1 MSAAKEAKILKL
13 NDEEKSKADLPRGN
27 KLTPKLQDSISAID
41 PNVQTNVSAAPPA
54 GHQLLQYHSEEQVA
68 LVLSILKSKPDGISI
83 QDNLNELRE
92 SIKLEESRS
101 NRIVDSGEFWKRQCE
116 SQCILTDKLQTR
128 IASQSIL
135 IDELQ
140 TRIASLEKKL
150 QRCRVPSMTSSSED
164 SEEEEIPSIAQ
175 RSTES
180 HKDQPLKPARKKK
193 RKRYESLDTVPDEDD
208 EMGTDALA
216 LAYNHDHMMVATYL
230 YRINQMRQSLHA
242 ESASASCR
250 KLIELSWKA
259 ISDCVPKYIDVSVTN
274 YHTKDIKCLA
284 HLMSEIV
291 ECYKSCVEV
300 STEHYKTIAGR
311 ELVRK
316 SNIIHSLCSFFDK
329 ALSELDKLCIT
340 KTKLPIRSE
349 DSTSDWVETSADND
363 ESMMVRF
370 VANLLFGILGKIAW
384 QQNNDLHKQIF
395 EGILAFIIDHTGML
409 ISKIIFREHIAAS
422 KLPGNIATGDPSL
435 DLTKK
440 ECALKSKY
448 LIHLLEMALKIHEEN
463 IGTGPT
469 EELLQKA
476 KRKIQNTLKNSII
489 GGSLLGLKKPVQSAE
504 EPIDIPGLE
513 GLEVYSED
521 WAIQCVFTM
530 IEIDENEDD
539 EGVRVGGSGEAVTY

>member
-1 MSAAKEAKILKL
+1 MPAAKKAKILKL
-13 NDEEKSKADLPRGN
+13 NDEEKSKADVPRGN

-54 GHQLLQYHSEEQVA
+54 GHQLLQHFSEEQIA
-68 LVLSILKSKPDGISI
+68 LVLSILKSKPDEISI
-83 QDNLNELRE
+83 EDYLNEFRE

-101 NRIVDSGEFWKRQCE
+101 NRIVDSGEFWKRQFE
-116 SQCILTDKLQTR
+116 SRCILT
-128 IASQSIL
+128 
-135 IDELQ
+135 DELQ
-140 TRIASLEKKL
+140 TRIASLEKRL

-164 SEEEEIPSIAQ
+164 SEEEKIPSIAQ

-193 RKRYESLDTVPDEDD
+193 RKRYESLDTVPNEDD
-208 EMGTDALA
+208 KMGTDALA

-230 YRINQMRQSLHA
+230 YRINQIRRSLHA

-329 ALSELDKLCIT
+329 TLSELDKLSIA
-340 KTKLPIRSE
+340 KTKIPIRSG
-349 DSTSDWVETSADND
+349 DSTSDRVETSADND
-363 ESMMVRF
+363 DSMMVRF
-370 VANLLFGILGKIAW
+370 VANLLFRILGKIAW

-395 EGILAFIIDHTGML
+395 EGILAFIIDHTGIL
-409 ISKIIFREHIAAS
+409 ISKIIFREHVAAS
-422 KLPGNIATGDPSL
+422 KLPGNISTGESSF

-448 LIHLLEMALKIHEEN
+448 LIRLLEMALKIHEKN

-489 GGSLLGLKKPVQSAE
+489 GGSLLGLKKPDQIAE

-513 GLEVYSED
+513 GLEMYSED